1 MPLEVREIMMQ
12 SKFSEIDQLAA
23 TTLRMLAADGVQKA
37 NSGHPGLPLGAA
49 DMAIVLWTRILKH
62 NPADP
67 TWFNRDRFVLS
78 AGHGSMLLYGLLHLC
93 GYPIS
98 LDDLKNFRQ
107 WGSITPGHPEYD
119 PERGIETTTGPL
131 GQGFCTAVGIA
142 LAERML
148 ANRFNQ
154 PSFPVVDHYTYVIA
168 SDGDL
173 MEGIS
178 HEAASLAGHL
188 GLGKLIV
195 LYDDNG
201 ISIDGPTSLSYS
213 DDVPQRFAAYHW
225 HVQSVDGHDMAAI
238 ETAIHAAQVVT
249 DQPSLIACKTH
260 IGYKSP
266 LQDNSKVHGA
276 PLGEEGLAKTKE
288 AFGWPVEPRF
298 IVPDEVRQYFEV
310 VKEKGAKSQGLWESM
325 LAGYR
330 KSYPELAESWERMV
344 NGELPNG
351 WDSQMP
357 VFPADKPPA
366 TRVASGKILDEISAK
381 LPCLVGGSADLTP
394 SNNTMP
400 AGSKAVKKGEYC
412 GPYIHFGIRE
422 HGMAG
427 IMNGLALHGLRPYGG
442 TFLVFSD
449 YMRPSIRLAAMMKL
463 PVIYVFTHDSIGLG
477 EDGPTHQP
485 VEHASALRCIPNLF
499 VIRPADGNE
508 TVAAWKVALERKDGP
523 TALLLT
529 RQNVPLVTPRDDSL
543 KNGAYV
549 LAEAGKPKPDA
560 VIIATGSEVSLALEA
575 QKQLADEGIA
585 IRVVSM
591 PCCELFEMQS
601 EAYRNSVLPK
611 GIPRICIEAGV
622 TQSWGSYLDEK
633 GATIGMNRF
642 GASAPYK
649 ILFEKFGFTV
659 ENVVKTV
666 KSLLV

>member
-1 MPLEVREIMMQ
+1 MPLEVWDTMMQ

-23 TTLRMLAADGVQKA
+23 TTLRMLAADGVQQA

-49 DMAIVLWTRILKH
+49 DMATVLWTRILKH

-93 GYPIS
+93 GYPFS
-98 LDDLKNFRQ
+98 LEDLKKFRQ
-107 WGSITPGHPEYD
+107 WKSITPGHPEYD

-148 ANRFNQ
+148 AARFNQ
-154 PSFPVVDHYTYVIA
+154 PGFPVVDHYTYVIA

-173 MEGIS
+173 MEGVS
-178 HEAASLAGHL
+178 HEAAALAGHW

-238 ETAIHAAQVVT
+238 QAAIRAALVET
-249 DQPSLIACKTH
+249 DKPSIIACKTH

-266 LQDNSKVHGA
+266 VQDKSKAHGA
-276 PLGEEGLAKTKE
+276 PLGDEGLAKTKE
-288 AFGWPVEPRF
+288 AYGWPVEPRF
-298 IVPDEVRQYFEV
+298 LVPDEVRKFFKAV
-310 VKEKGAKSQGLWESM
+310 GEKGKKSQSLWESM
-325 LAGYR
+325 LVDYENAF
-330 KSYPELAESWERMV
+330 PELATQFDQIV
-344 NGELPNG
+344 KGELPAG
-351 WDSQMP
+351 WDNQMP
-357 VFPADKPPA
+357 TFPADKPPA
-366 TRVASGKILDEISAK
+366 TRVASGKVLDAISPR
-381 LPCLVGGSADLTP
+381 LPSLVGGSADLTP
-394 SNNTMP
+394 SNNTQP
-400 AGSKAVKKGEYC
+400 AGSSAVSKGDYT
-412 GPYIHFGIRE
+412 GPYIFFGIRE

-485 VEHASALRCIPNLF
+485 VEHASALRCIPNLN

-508 TVAAWKVALERKDGP
+508 TIAAWKTALERKDGP

-529 RQNVPLVTPRDDSL
+529 RQNVPMITPADDSL
-543 KNGAYV
+543 KKGAYV
-549 LAEAGKPKPDA
+549 LSEASKKTPDA
-560 VIIATGSEVSLALEA
+560 VIIASGSEVSIALDA
-575 QKQLADEGIA
+575 QKQLANDGIA
-585 IRVVSM
+585 ARVVSM
-591 PCCELFEMQS
+591 PCSELFEKQP
-601 EAYRNSVLPK
+601 EAYKDRVLPK
-611 GIPRICIEAGV
+611 HLPRVSIEAGI
-622 TQSWGSYLDEK
+622 TLSWGRYMNGK
-633 GATIGMNRF
+633 GVVIGMDRF

-649 ILFEKFGFTV
+649 TLYEKFGFTA
-659 ENVVKTV
+659 ENVVKAV
-666 KSLLV
+666 KSLV

>member
-1 MPLEVREIMMQ
+1 MQ

-23 TTLRMLAADGVQKA
+23 TTLRMLAAEGVQKA

-62 NPADP
+62 NPANP

-93 GYPIS
+93 GYPIT
-98 LDDLKNFRQ
+98 LEDLKSFRQ
-107 WGSITPGHPEYD
+107 WDSITPGHPEYD

-148 ANRFNQ
+148 ADRFNQ
-154 PSFPVVDHYTYVIA
+154 PSFPLVDHYTYVIA

-173 MEGIS
+173 MEGVS
-178 HEAASLAGHL
+178 HEAASLAGHW

-225 HVQSVDGHDMAAI
+225 HVQSVDGHDMAAV
-238 ETAIHAAQVVT
+238 EAAIHAAQVET
-249 DQPSLIACKTH
+249 DKPSIIACKTH
-260 IGYKSP
+260 IGYMSP
-266 LQDNSKVHGA
+266 LQDNSKVHGS

-288 AFGWPVEPRF
+288 AFGWPLEPRF
-298 IVPDEVRQYFEV
+298 LVPDEVRKYFEV
-310 VKEKGAKSQGLWESM
+310 VGEKGKKSQGLWESM
-325 LAGYR
+325 LTGYR
-330 KSYPELAESWERMV
+330 KAFPELAAEWEMIV
-344 NGELPNG
+344 DGKLPDG

-357 VFPADKPPA
+357 SFPADKPPA
-366 TRVASGKILDEISAK
+366 TRVASGKVLDAISPR
-381 LPCLVGGSADLTP
+381 LPWLVGGSADLTP
-394 SNNTMP
+394 SNNTQP
-400 AGSKAVKKGEYC
+400 AGSKAVMKGDYH
-412 GPYIHFGIRE
+412 GAYIHFGIRE

-449 YMRPSIRLAAMMKL
+449 YMRPSIRLAAMMGL

-485 VEHASALRCIPNLF
+485 VEHASALRCIPNLL

-508 TVAAWKVALERKDGP
+508 TVAAWKVAMERKNGP

-529 RQNVPLVTPRDDSL
+529 RQNVPMVTPGDDSL
-543 KNGAYV
+543 KKGAYV
-549 LAEAGKPKPDA
+549 LSEADKKPID
-560 VIIATGSEVSLALEA
+560 IILMATGSEVSIALEA
-575 QKQLADEGIA
+575 QKQLADELIA
-585 IRVVSM
+585 ARVVSM
-591 PCCELFEMQS
+591 PCCELFEQQPDS
-601 EAYRNSVLPK
+601 YRHSVLLK
-611 GIPRICIEAGV
+611 GVPRLAIEAGI
-622 TQSWGSYLDEK
+622 TLSWGRYMNGK
-633 GATIGMNRF
+633 GVVIGMDRF

-649 ILFEKFGFTV
+649 TLYEKFGFTA
-659 ENVVKTV
+659 ENVVKQV
-666 KSLLV
+666 KLLIK